1 MNGIQKPLSYHV
13 MRLKLVRDLKDH
25 FCERMQK
32 EFDATP
38 GYNFIIVNAKVGS
51 CNKGRDQT
59 TV

>member
-13 MRLKLVRDLKDH
+13 MRLKLMRELKDY
-25 FCERMQK
+25 FCEWMQK
-32 EFDATP
+32 DFDATP
-38 GYNFIIVNAKVGS
+38 AYNFIIVNAKVGS